1 MYSRQE
7 RLANERKF
15 NGLGEMSE
23 MQENL
28 RRALNHEGGLFQQGE
43 RESIQRAI
51 DVLQERI
58 DANLNARRQTGRV
71 SREGLDPKIKL
82 STGFT
87 SKPEKWSGYEDDA
100 YEPGFR
106 RPARKGEKG
115 GSDGMVEDQSMT
127 LDRWAA
133 EAPVGS
139 TLRMSRENGTTLYE
153 MTPSGLK
160 QKMVKSWGDLHKH
173 AQHEQASHGNWS
185 RGGGRVTASG
195 AYGRDYKS
203 KKAVMEDWNAYKDFT
218 MRGMRSGYINRQDA
232 DEGGV
237 EVEIR
242 YDKDRKVMFIKP
254 QKPQSAEERTKAID
268 GDKKKSDAPKI
279 SPHTGRPMTAREKR
293 EYGW

>member
-51 DVLQERI
+51 DALQERI
-58 DANLNARRQTGRV
+58 DANLNATRQTGRV
-71 SREGLDPKIKL
+71 SREGLDPKTK
-82 STGFT
+82 
-87 SKPEKWSGYEDDA
+87 
-100 YEPGFR
+100 
-106 RPARKGEKG
+106 
-115 GSDGMVEDQSMT
+115 
-127 LDRWAA
+127 
-133 EAPVGS
+133 
-139 TLRMSRENGTTLYE
+139 
-153 MTPSGLK
+153 GLK